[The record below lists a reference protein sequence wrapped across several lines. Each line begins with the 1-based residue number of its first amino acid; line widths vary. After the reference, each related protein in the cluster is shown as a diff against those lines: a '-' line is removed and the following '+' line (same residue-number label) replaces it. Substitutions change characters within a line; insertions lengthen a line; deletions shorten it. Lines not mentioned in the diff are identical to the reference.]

1 MDTKLPQHASNDSIE
16 TLSSMTTEKRSKAMR
31 RLWDKMAEVYGAGRW
46 EREYDAEPSEGWMHG
61 LGHCTLADIARGIG
75 KCERDDSGRLPTLG
89 QFRALCREYQPGTF
103 AGAAAPPREYPAL
116 PALAD
121 MCGKTNKGKQWHA
134 FMKLEGM
141 IPMGTSTMDDLDRDL
156 GDADIDEMRRK
167 VADVTP
173 EIQRRAM
180 RGAR

>member
-1 MDTKLPQHASNDSIE
+1 MVDTKPHTQDLPDSTAVLG
-16 TLSSMTTEKRSKAMR
+16 TLTTERQSTAMR
-31 RLWDKMAEVYGAGRW
+31 KLWRRMFNIYGADRW
-46 EREYDAEPSEGWMHG
+46 ERAYGPEPTDDWLFG
-61 LGHCTLADIARGIG
+61 LSHCALADIARGIG

-121 MCGKTNKGKQWHA
+121 MCGKTNQGKQWHA

-141 IPMGTSTMDDLDRDL
+141 IQMGTSTMDDLDRDL

-167 VADVTP
+167 VAAVTP
-173 EIQRRAM
+173 EIRHRAM
-180 RGAR
+180 RGA